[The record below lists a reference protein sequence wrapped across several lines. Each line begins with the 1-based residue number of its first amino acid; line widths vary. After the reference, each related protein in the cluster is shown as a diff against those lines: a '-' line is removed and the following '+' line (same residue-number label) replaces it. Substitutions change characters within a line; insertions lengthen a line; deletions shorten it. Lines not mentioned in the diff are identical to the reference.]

1 VRYVDGSSGT
11 SSPYDSPTAAR
22 YLKAASGWNNSGN
35 GEDTYGFAALPG
47 GNGGSSG
54 DFGNVGNNGLW
65 WSATEYNVE
74 DAYYRDMGYGGEGVY
89 NNKDGS
95 KDNLFSVRCL
105 QD

>member
-11 SSPYDSPTAAR
+11 SSPYNSPTAAR

-47 GNGGSSG
+47 GNSSSVI
-54 DFGNVGNNGLW
+54 FANVGNNGLW
-65 WSATEYNVE
+65 WSATEGNAY
-74 DAYYRDMGYGGEGVY
+74 DAYYRDISHSTEGVY
-89 NNKDGS
+89 YYNDSS
-95 KDNLFSVRCL
+95 KDNLLSVRCV